1 MIVSAPLEL
10 VDDCIL
16 YVYCCKSEKTAKFVA
31 FQYMTYLYILNQ
43 HLLNQL
49 DQISTYEGVL

>member
-1 MIVSAPLEL
+1 MIVFCMSIVANL
-10 VDDCIL
+10 
-16 YVYCCKSEKTAKFVA
+16 KKTAKFVA